1 MDLAMKTSTT
11 GKYQLVIAALL
22 LATTMVASAQDIYKC
37 TQGGQLAYM
46 DHPCPGGKSVLLHKA
61 DDREIIDQ
69 FLRLGQQDKAKAY
82 ADSHHLD
89 ALYEDR
95 LAAFQ
100 RSAEEKAQRQ
110 ADEALAAK
118 QREEQARQQALINQ
132 LANSN
137 RLEAEN
143 NALRQQNKQY
153 QKELSQPAENYAP
166 NYWGAAPSPYI
177 GRPRNY
183 HDHKHDGDRDRD
195 HGGGDHDHPAMPKQ
209 PVFHPCQQLAG
220 GRVQC

>member
-1 MDLAMKTSTT
+1 MKNLTT
-11 GKYQLVIAALL
+11 AKHMLVIATLL
-22 LATTMVASAQDIYKC
+22 LVATAAASAQDIYKC

-46 DHPCPGGKSVLLHKA
+46 DHPCPSGKSELLHKA
-61 DDREIIDQ
+61 DDSEIIDQ

-100 RSAEEKAQRQ
+100 QVVAEREQRQ

-118 QREEQARQQALINQ
+118 QREEQARQQALVNQ

-137 RLEAEN
+137 QLEAQN
-143 NALRQQNKQY
+143 NALRQQNDQY
-153 QKELSQPAENYAP
+153 RSELSQPVENYAP
-166 NYWGAAPSPYI
+166 NYWGTAPPYT
-177 GRPRNY
+177 GRP
-183 HDHKHDGDRDRD
+183 HDHHDGDHDGD
-195 HGGGDHDHPAMPKQ
+195 HGPPAKPKE
-209 PVFHPCQQLAG
+209 PVFHPCKQLAG

>member
-1 MDLAMKTSTT
+1 MKNLTT
-11 GKYQLVIAALL
+11 GKHMLVIATLL
-22 LATTMVASAQDIYKC
+22 LVATTAASAQDIYKC

-46 DHPCPGGKSVLLHKA
+46 DHPCPSGKSELLHKA
-61 DDREIIDQ
+61 DDSEIIDQ

-100 RSAEEKAQRQ
+100 QVVAEREQRQ

-118 QREEQARQQALINQ
+118 QREEQARQQALVNQ

-137 RLEAEN
+137 QLEAQN
-143 NALRQQNKQY
+143 NALRQQNDQY
-153 QKELSQPAENYAP
+153 RSELSQPVENYAP
-166 NYWGAAPSPYI
+166 NYWGTAPPYT
-177 GRPRNY
+177 GRP
-183 HDHKHDGDRDRD
+183 HDHHDGDHDGD
-195 HGGGDHDHPAMPKQ
+195 HGPPAKPKE
-209 PVFHPCQQLAG
+209 PVFHPCKQLAG